1 MTNGNGDFPYWESD
15 RTQPGGTAESNIRP
29 EQIEALQSYLNQ
41 RSQHQPQQHGFVPS
55 PYQSHIEIPCQP
67 QRDANSIEYPTITIT
82 AGKVAISITI
92 TPL

>member
-41 RSQHQPQQHGFVPS
+41 RSPQPQQHNFVPS
-55 PYQSHIEIPCQP
+55 PYQSHVEIPRQP
-67 QRDANSIEYPTITIT
+67 QGDSIEYPTITIT
-82 AGKVAISITI
+82 AGKVAIAITI